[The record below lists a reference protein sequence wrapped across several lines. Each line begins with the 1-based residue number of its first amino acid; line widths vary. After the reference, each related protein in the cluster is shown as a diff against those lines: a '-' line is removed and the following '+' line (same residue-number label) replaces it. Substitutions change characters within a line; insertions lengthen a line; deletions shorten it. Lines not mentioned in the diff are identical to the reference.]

1 MTDRKERETF
11 YNRTVEDVEKH
22 FSTDRGR
29 GLSSDAIPKKRREY
43 GQNNIYR
50 AVTAKKS
57 RLIPTDFA
65 ALLLLAAI
73 FIAIIFEVPIAS
85 GTMVAMLIIN
95 YGAALITY
103 YKAHKVLDG
112 MTDYSLPTAKV
123 LRNGKP
129 VLMEMRLLVPGDIIF
144 LSAGDVVPADC
155 RLFST
160 EGLFINEGMVT
171 GVQSSVM
178 KDAQYENYA
187 ISLPLEKMENMA
199 FATTIVT
206 AGTGRGIVVATG
218 RDTEAVR
225 RDKVKPLNTHEN
237 LNILMALKKYCSVW
251 SLAMLLLVFF
261 ITVVDLFFAGNT
273 GVFDVFLTGI
283 SLAVAAMSELYV
295 AFGYIIVGCGI
306 FSAMKRRRDVNV
318 GALIKNAQKLE
329 ELKNVSVLIIP
340 KDGVITS
347 SHCTVDKIYTGRT
360 LYSAADADR
369 LDKIRPTVL
378 AGVIST
384 GIYGTGLM
392 SLNKNSRRIT
402 PEEEALI
409 AAAET
414 LSLYNSRIDRSHP
427 IIEHR
432 GAGGASKFETTLTV
446 DSDKS
451 YMAVSRGDPE
461 AILDACIAYT
471 ENGRIFNMTTEDK
484 LEFLGVAESLTR
496 SSYRVVALAT
506 GVTGYNNLNRIGSV
520 QSGLTFEG
528 FIAIKEPLAPEVVR
542 TIARCKNAGIRVIM
556 ATDKPRENDKFIAM
570 SVGIIDSEKGIL
582 TPHDAE
588 GMNPDVLRTNLP
600 LYNMYTGLT
609 ATKMSEIVKMMQAD
623 GETVGYLG
631 TGIGGV
637 LLIKRADVGFAQST
651 TISPRSKRGGID
663 LRSRKSGAYSS
674 ISGENVF
681 DSEALKLVSDVVISE
696 ATDDGRGGFNAV
708 VSALEYSRTIYR
720 NLIRMV
726 RYLTTAQLARVFIT
740 VGSLIMGV
748 KALTP
753 VQLIFGGLMVD
764 FAAIVAS
771 AFAKPSYNAL
781 TLKDKAEDS
790 LKNPISMNLSS
801 ALFALFSAVTILAIS
816 PVLNLVNTGMAAA
829 EFTTAA
835 FITFTICQLITF
847 AELSSQRSLF
857 LPGIRISTSYL
868 LFAVGV
874 VGFLTVALLSPAV
887 GAVFGIVRLSLPTV
901 ICIAVVSALN
911 FAVNEIYKLI
921 LKQDKKQVRIDK
933 ESTL

>member
-1 MTDRKERETF
+1 MTERKERETF
-11 YNRTVEDVEKH
+11 YNQTVEQVENH
-22 FSTDRGR
+22 FATDRGK
-29 GLSSDAIPKKRREY
+29 GLSSDAIPKKRREH

-50 AVTAKKS
+50 SAAAKKS
-57 RLIPTDFA
+57 RLIPNDFA
-65 ALLLLAAI
+65 ALLLLATV
-73 FIAIIFEVPIAS
+73 FIALIFEVPIAS
-85 GTMVAMLIIN
+85 GTIVAMLIIN
-95 YGAALITY
+95 YGAALITH

-112 MTDYSLPTAKV
+112 MTSYSLPTAKV

-129 VLMEMRLLVPGDIIF
+129 VLIEMRLLVPGDIIF

-155 RLFST
+155 RLFAA
-160 EGLFINEGMVT
+160 EGLFINEGMLT

-187 ISLPLEKMENMA
+187 INLPLEKMENMA

-218 RDTEAVR
+218 SNTEAVR
-225 RDKVKPLNTHEN
+225 RDKVKTLNTHES
-237 LNILMALKKYCSVW
+237 LNILKELKKYCSAW
-251 SLAMLLLVFF
+251 SLSMLLVVFA
-261 ITVVDLFFAGNT
+261 ITVIDLFLARNT
-273 GVFDVFLTGI
+273 GVFDVFLTGV

-318 GALIKNAQKLE
+318 GAIIKNAQKLE

-347 SHCTVDKIYTGRT
+347 SNCSVDKIYTGRT
-360 LYSAADADR
+360 LYSAADTDR
-369 LDKIRPTVL
+369 IDKIRATVL

-384 GIYGTGLM
+384 GIYGAGLM

-432 GAGGASKFETTLTV
+432 AAGGASKFETTLTV
-446 DSDKS
+446 DSDNCF
-451 YMAVSRGDPE
+451 MAVSRGDPE

-471 ENGRIFNMTTEDK
+471 ENGRLLTMSTEDR

-496 SSYRVVALAT
+496 SSYRVVAVAT
-506 GVTGYNNLNRIGSV
+506 GVTGYNNLTRIGSV
-520 QSGLTFEG
+520 QSDLTFEG
-528 FIAIKEPLAPEVVR
+528 FIAIREPLAPDVVQ

-556 ATDKPRENDKFIAM
+556 ATDRARENDKFIAM
-570 SVGIIDSEKGIL
+570 SVGILGSEKGIL
-582 TPHDAE
+582 TPHDADS
-588 GMNPDVLRTNLP
+588 MSPDVLRTNLP
-600 LYNMYTGLT
+600 LYNMYTGLS

-623 GETVGYLG
+623 GEVVGYLG

-637 LLIKRADVGFAQST
+637 LPITRADVGFAQST
-651 TISPRSKRGGID
+651 TISSRSRRGGID

-674 ISGENVF
+674 ISGENLF

-696 ATDDGRGGFNAV
+696 ATDDGKGGFNAV

-720 NLIRMV
+720 NLLRMV
-726 RYLTTAQLARVFIT
+726 RYLTTSQLARVFIT
-740 VGSLIMGV
+740 VGSLIMGA

-753 VQLIFGGLMVD
+753 VQLLFGGLMVD

-771 AFAKPSYNAL
+771 AFARPSYNAL

-790 LKNPISMNLSS
+790 LKKPLSMNLSS
-801 ALFALFSAVTILAIS
+801 ALFALFSAVTILAIF
-816 PVLNLVNTGMAAA
+816 PILNMVNTGMGRS
-829 EFTTAA
+829 EFSTAA
-835 FITFTICQLITF
+835 FITFTLCQLITF
-847 AELSSQRSLF
+847 AELSSERSLF
-857 LPGIRISTSYL
+857 LPGVRISMSYL

-874 VGFLTVALLSPAV
+874 AVFLATALLIPGVS
-887 GAVFGIVRLSLPTV
+887 AVFGMVKPSLPTV
-901 ICIAVVSALN
+901 ICIVAVTALN
-911 FAVNEIYKLI
+911 FAINEIYKLI
-921 LKQDKKQVRIDK
+921 LRQDKKQVHLDNGK
-933 ESTL
+933 AL